1 MPRRPDIFNREKLE
15 EALRAQGYSQSWVDT
30 IVSNYRLILPVLLK
44 EIGVDGIVG
53 IMLREQSTYGRHT
66 PEDAWH
72 NIAKPLVAWAT
83 DVLANEATDSRPE

>member
-30 IVSNYRLILPVLLK
+30 IVSNYRLIAPVLLK

-53 IMLREQSTYGRHT
+53 IMLREQSAYGRHT
-66 PEDAWH
+66 PEDVWR
-72 NIAKPLVAWAT
+72 NIAKPLVVWAT
-83 DVLANEATDSRPE
+83 DALASEGTDPTTE